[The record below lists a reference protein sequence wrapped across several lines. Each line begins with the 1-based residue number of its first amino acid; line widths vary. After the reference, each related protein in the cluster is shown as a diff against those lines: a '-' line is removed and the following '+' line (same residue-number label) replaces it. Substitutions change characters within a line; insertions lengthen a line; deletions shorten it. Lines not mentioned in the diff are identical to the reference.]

1 MTTDEIIEE
10 AVKRLVA
17 AAHPERIILFGSQ
30 ARGEAREDSD
40 IDLLVILEDT
50 ESRRAEMVRLGDA
63 LRGLPVPIDVL
74 VFTLD
79 DVKQWG
85 SVRGT
90 VLYPALQ
97 EGVVLYDAA

>member
-10 AVKRLVA
+10 AVKRLVD
-17 AAHPERIILFGSQ
+17 AAHPERIILFGSH
-30 ARGEAREDSD
+30 ARGEAHEESD
-40 IDLLVILEDT
+40 VDLLVILSET
-50 ESRRAEMVRLGDA
+50 ESRRSDMVRLGDV

-74 VFTLD
+74 VFTAD
-79 DVKQWG
+79 DVRQWG
-85 SVRGT
+85 GVRGT